1 MRRLL
6 VAAAAAAAASR
17 PRGMRGEVEGAKL
30 AGARLTLTSR
40 RCGRRDRGWAWEV
53 VGGASAVV
61 LLAVGEAKRSEEA
74 EAEKAATMPEAFH
87 VNSIQRSSFR
97 RTN

>member
-6 VAAAAAAAASR
+6 VAAAAAASR
-17 PRGMRGEVEGAKL
+17 LRGMTGEEEGAKV

-40 RCGRRDRGWAWEV
+40 RCGRRDRGRAWEV
-53 VGGASAVV
+53 VGGAPAVV
-61 LLAVGEAKRSEEA
+61 LLAVGEAERYEEA
-74 EAEKAATMPEAFH
+74 EAEEAATMPEAYH
-87 VNSIQRSSFR
+87 VNSIQHSSFR